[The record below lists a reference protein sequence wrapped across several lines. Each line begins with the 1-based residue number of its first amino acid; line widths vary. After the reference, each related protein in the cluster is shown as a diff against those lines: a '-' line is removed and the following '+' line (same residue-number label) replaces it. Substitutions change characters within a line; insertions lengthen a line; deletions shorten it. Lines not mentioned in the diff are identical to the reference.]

1 MMQPM
6 RNLTSL
12 RLCRGVLALLAGLQV
27 WEVAFAAEQRPTSV
41 GRPVL
46 RVVYFIPTDREPIPD
61 RVERLDRVLTEV
73 QRFYREGMEQNGY
86 GPMTFELDREPDGRL
101 RLLEVRAK
109 EPMRAYGRDASGKVC
124 DEVKAAL
131 AKQSVDLDRE
141 TVIIFQLLLDW
152 KDGRAIEIGPY
163 VGGGDAHSGT
173 AWVYDDAR
181 LDPRLL
187 SSTAPGGYYHR
198 PCSLGQFNTHYIGGV
213 AHELGH
219 ALGLPHER
227 ERSEAQTRRGTSL
240 MGAGNHTYGQELRSE
255 GRGTFLTAAA
265 ALPLSVH
272 PLFTG
277 QRLPRAELLCEVA
290 EMDAETGPHRLLL
303 AGRLANGSNV
313 VGLVVYNDP
322 RAFEA
327 DYDASGWASR
337 VDVDGRFRLM
347 VEDLSPGLYDLR
359 LRAIGSSGDTKYFHF
374 SYEVDSAGRPLVEP
388 LLEGPWIQRA
398 HDAFRARDK
407 QRMATVA
414 AAAKESRPDA
424 TVLHRKLA
432 HYAKLASATSARL
445 LRDVP
450 TDVKRLSLAEVEW
463 ESARTGWG
471 PPLRN
476 QVSPNGDASGLLEV
490 GGKFFESGLYAHAP
504 ARHIFRMD
512 KGWKTLKT
520 GYGLQD
526 RHNGS
531 VVFVIKGDGKELFRS
546 ARINDHRLREQVVT
560 LGGVTLLELIVED
573 AGDGANSDWGVWLEP
588 QLER

>member
-1 MMQPM
+1 MRPM

-27 WEVAFAAEQRPTSV
+27 WEVAFAAEQRPTSA

-73 QRFYREGMEQNGY
+73 QRFYREGMEQDGY

-109 EPMRAYGRDASGKVC
+109 EPMRAYGRDASGKVR

-240 MGAGNHTYGQELRSE
+240 MGAGNHSYGQELRGE
-255 GRGTFLTAAA
+255 
-265 ALPLSVH
+265 
-272 PLFTG
+272 
-277 QRLPRAELLCEVA
+277 
-290 EMDAETGPHRLLL
+290 
-303 AGRLANGSNV
+303 
-313 VGLVVYNDP
+313 
-322 RAFEA
+322 
-327 DYDASGWASR
+327 
-337 VDVDGRFRLM
+337 
-347 VEDLSPGLYDLR
+347 
-359 LRAIGSSGDTKYFHF
+359 
-374 SYEVDSAGRPLVEP
+374 
-388 LLEGPWIQRA
+388 
-398 HDAFRARDK
+398 
-407 QRMATVA
+407 
-414 AAAKESRPDA
+414 
-424 TVLHRKLA
+424 
-432 HYAKLASATSARL
+432 
-445 LRDVP
+445 
-450 TDVKRLSLAEVEW
+450 
-463 ESARTGWG
+463 
-471 PPLRN
+471 
-476 QVSPNGDASGLLEV
+476 
-490 GGKFFESGLYAHAP
+490 
-504 ARHIFRMD
+504 
-512 KGWKTLKT
+512 
-520 GYGLQD
+520 
-526 RHNGS
+526 
-531 VVFVIKGDGKELFRS
+531 
-546 ARINDHRLREQVVT
+546 
-560 LGGVTLLELIVED
+560 
-573 AGDGANSDWGVWLEP
+573 
-588 QLER
+588 